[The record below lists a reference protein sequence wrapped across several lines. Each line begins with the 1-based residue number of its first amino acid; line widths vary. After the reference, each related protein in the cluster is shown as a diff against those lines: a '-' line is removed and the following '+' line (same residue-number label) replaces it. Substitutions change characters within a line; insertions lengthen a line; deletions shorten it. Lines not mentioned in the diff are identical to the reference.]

1 MTIYLINLAI
11 VTICSLLADNIV
23 RDKYINGKRKY
34 NWLFLGIALISL
46 ILVSG
51 LRYKVGTDYYQYS
64 EIYTFYGNDPIN
76 WLGEEVGFDALN
88 KILYKINTNPQ
99 FFFLVTSMF
108 INVGVVIFI
117 KSYSINLPM
126 SMYFY
131 ITNFTYYL
139 TMNGIR
145 QYIAAIILALGF
157 KFVLNKEFKKYLIVI
172 LIASLFHASV
182 FIMIPL
188 YFIGITDIKSIGN
201 KLFAAFIALAFIFY
215 QPFVNIMFKV
225 LENTSYAHYQSEF
238 ANLDD
243 GANILRLVIWAL
255 PIILVWLRREKMKE
269 IYGNKSSII
278 FNFCFYGMCFMAL
291 AYRHKYFA
299 RVCMYFDIYY
309 LLLFPMIIK
318 LFTKKEN
325 RIIAY
330 GMVVGYFL
338 YSTILLSSGE
348 AWIAPYQYNTNLF

>member
-51 LRYKVGTDYYQYS
+51 LRYKVGTDFAQYT

-76 WLGEEVGFDALN
+76 WTEQEVGFDILN
-88 KILYKINTNPQ
+88 KMLFKINQNPQ
-99 FFFLVTSMF
+99 FFFLVTSIF
-108 INVGVVIFI
+108 INFGVVMFL
-117 KSYSINLPM
+117 KSYSENLPM

-139 TMNGIR
+139 TMNGVR

-157 KFVLNKEFKKYLIVI
+157 KYILNKNFKKYFLVI
-172 LIASLFHASV
+172 LVASLFHTSV
-182 FIMIPL
+182 FLMVPL
-188 YFIGITDIKSIGN
+188 YFLGITNIKSIGN
-201 KLFAAFIALAFIFY
+201 KIFMAFIAFAFIFY
-215 QPFVNIMFKV
+215 QPFVNIMFKI

-238 ANLDD
+238 ANMDD

-255 PIILVWLRREKMKE
+255 PIILVALRKQKLQE
-269 IYGNKSSII
+269 IYGDKSSVI

-291 AYRHKYFA
+291 AFRHKYFA
-299 RVCMYFDIYY
+299 RVTMYFDVYY
-309 LLLFPMIIK
+309 LLLFPMIIR
-318 LFTKKEN
+318 LFSKKEN
-325 RIIAY
+325 RLIAY

-338 YSTILLSSGE
+338 YSTVLLLSGE
-348 AWIAPYQYNTNLF
+348 AWLYPYKYNLNLF

>member
-1 MTIYLINLAI
+1 MVIYLANLLI
-11 VTICSLLADNIV
+11 VTVFSILADTIIKE
-23 RDKYINGKRKY
+23 KYINKKRRY
-34 NWLFLGIALISL
+34 NWLFLSIALLFL

-76 WLGEEVGFDALN
+76 WTGQEVGFDILN
-88 KILYKINTNPQ
+88 KLLFKINQNPQ
-99 FFFLVTSMF
+99 FFFLVTSIF
-108 INVGVVIFI
+108 INIGVLIFI
-117 KSYSINLPM
+117 KNHSVNLPM

-131 ITNFTYYL
+131 ITNFTYYI
-139 TMNGIR
+139 TMNGVR
-145 QYIAAIILALGF
+145 QYIAAVILALGF
-157 KFVLNKEFKKYLIVI
+157 KYVLNKEFKKYLIVI

-201 KLFAAFIALAFIFY
+201 KIFMAIIAFAFIFY
-215 QPFVNIMFKV
+215 QQFVNILFKI
-225 LENTSYAHYQSEF
+225 LENTSYGHYESEF
-238 ANLDD
+238 TNLDD
-243 GANILRLVIWAL
+243 GANILRVVIWAL
-255 PIILVWLRREKMKE
+255 PIILVVLRKQKLKDSF
-269 IYGNKSSII
+269 GDKSSVI

-299 RVCMYFDIYY
+299 RVTMYFDIYY

-318 LFTKKEN
+318 LFSKKEN
-325 RIIAY
+325 RLIAY

-338 YSTILLSSGE
+338 YSTMLLLAGE
-348 AWIAPYQYNTNLF
+348 AWIYPYQYNLNLF